1 MDPVNEEQNPVLTE
15 QGGLTPE
22 PAPPAAAPPVAGPEQ
37 HEAPRGA
44 IAEWTVTILLLL
56 FGTTTLV
63 QAFVI
68 PTGSM
73 EDTLLIGD
81 HLLVDKLSY
90 APAGPVS
97 KFLLPFENVKRGDI
111 IVFRYPIDIKQTF
124 VKRVIGVPG
133 DRLRVENKQV
143 YVNGVKLHEPYKY
156 HKTEYIDS
164 YRDNFPGEPNAQI
177 YPPAEQMLREHVK
190 NHEVVVPD
198 NCYFAM
204 GDNRDSSLDSRYW
217 GFVPRE
223 NIIGKP
229 LIIYWSY
236 DAPTE
241 QLANPSIGIDHIK
254 DLAMNFFSKTRWKR
268 SFMLIRGYPIKADP
282 NLAGKN

>member
-1 MDPVNEEQNPVLTE
+1 VDPENVSAPVEVREER
-15 QGGLTPE
+15 PE
-22 PAPPAAAPPVAGPEQ
+22 PPE
-37 HEAPRGA
+37 EPRRHVQRGF
-44 IAEWTVTILLLL
+44 IAEWTVTIVLLL

-81 HLLVDKLSY
+81 HLLVDKLAY
-90 APAGPVS
+90 APPGPVS
-97 KFLLPFENVKRGDI
+97 RHLLPYDEIKRGDI
-111 IVFRYPIDIKQTF
+111 IVFRYPVDIQQTF
-124 VKRVIGVPG
+124 VKRCIGVPG
-133 DRLRVENKQV
+133 DRIRLENKQLILNGRR
-143 YVNGVKLHEPYKY
+143 VNEPYVY

-164 YRDNFPGEPNAQI
+164 YRDDFPSAPNVHVPDSALD
-177 YPPAEQMLREHVK
+177 MLMHHVV
-190 NHEVVVPD
+190 NGDVVVPPGS
-198 NCYFAM
+198 YFAM

-236 DAPTE
+236 NASTEVLSDSSISPSHLLDILLHFPT
-241 QLANPSIGIDHIK
+241 
-254 DLAMNFFSKTRWKR
+254 KTRWNR
-268 SFMLIRGYPIKADP
+268 TLRLIHGYPL
-282 NLAGKN
+282 N

>member
-1 MDPVNEEQNPVLTE
+1 MSKEQAPVSTTS
-15 QGGLTPE
+15 TPPT
-22 PAPPAAAPPVAGPEQ
+22 PAPAPETRRSAFARWNAARLRLAETN
-37 HEAPRGA
+37 RGT

-56 FGTTTLV
+56 FATTTLV

-90 APAGPVS
+90 SPKGSVS
-97 KFLLPFENVKRGDI
+97 QYLLPYLDVKRGDI
-111 IVFRYPIDIKQTF
+111 IVFRYPEDIKQTF

-133 DRLRVENKQV
+133 DHIRIENKQL
-143 YVNGVKLHEPYKY
+143 YLNGKAAQEPYKY
-156 HKTEYIDS
+156 HKTEYFDS
-164 YRDNFPGEPNAQI
+164 YRDNFPSEPNMRV
-177 YPPAEQMLREHVK
+177 YPGAELMLNKHVK
-190 NHEVVVPD
+190 GNEVIVPD

-236 DAPTE
+236 ESSTDR
-241 QLANPSIGIDHIK
+241 LAGSPLNPDHLK
-254 DLAMNFFSKTRWKR
+254 DLGMNFFSKTRWNR
-268 SFMLIRGYPIKADP
+268 TFQLVRGYPL
-282 NLAGKN
+282 N

>member
-1 MDPVNEEQNPVLTE
+1 LRNLVKQEEKLTV
-15 QGGLTPE
+15 PE
-22 PAPPAAAPPVAGPEQ
+22 PVVDKKPAKSAE
-37 HEAPRGA
+37 PRGT

-90 APAGPVS
+90 SPPGPVS
-97 KFLLPFENVKRGDI
+97 KYLLPYTPVKRGDI
-111 IVFRYPIDIKQTF
+111 IVFRYPVDIKQTF

-133 DRLRVENKQV
+133 DRIRIVDKQV
-143 YVNGVKLHEPYKY
+143 YLNGHKAYEPYKF

-164 YRDNFPGEPNAQI
+164 YRDNFPSEPNMRVDEGAI
-177 YPPAEQMLREHVK
+177 NMLEKHVV
-190 NHEVVVPD
+190 NGEVVVPPD
-198 NCYFAM
+198 SYFAM

-217 GFVPRE
+217 GFVPRG
-223 NIIGKP
+223 NVIGKP

-241 QLANPSIGIDHIK
+241 ALAGSFISIDHLT
-254 DLAMNFFSKTRWKR
+254 DLAKNFFTKTRWNR
-268 SFMLIRGYPIKADP
+268 TLRIIRGYP
-282 NLAGKN
+282 LQ

>member
-1 MDPVNEEQNPVLTE
+1 MDQDNVIVAEDAPSPASEPRRVLP
-15 QGGLTPE
+15 Q
-22 PAPPAAAPPVAGPEQ
+22 
-37 HEAPRGA
+37 RGF
-44 IAEWTVTILLLL
+44 IAEWTVTIILLL

-90 APAGPVS
+90 APSGPVS
-97 KFLLPFENVKRGDI
+97 KYVLPYSDVRRGDI
-111 IVFRYPIDIKQTF
+111 IVFRYPVDIQQTF
-124 VKRVIGVPG
+124 VKRAIGVPG
-133 DRLRVENKQV
+133 DHIRLVNKQLIL
-143 YVNGVKLHEPYKY
+143 NGKAVKEPYVY

-164 YRDNFPGEPNAQI
+164 YRDNFPSDPNVHVADFAQD
-177 YPPAEQMLREHVK
+177 MLLNHVQ
-190 NHEVVVPD
+190 NGEVVVPPGS
-198 NCYFAM
+198 YFAM

-217 GFVPRE
+217 GFVPRA

-236 DAPTE
+236 DATTE
-241 QLANPSIGIDHIK
+241 ALSRPMMSIDHLL
-254 DLAMNFFSKTRWKR
+254 DLVQHFPTKTRWR
-268 SFMLIRGYPIKADP
+268 RTLRLIHGYPL
-282 NLAGKN
+282 N